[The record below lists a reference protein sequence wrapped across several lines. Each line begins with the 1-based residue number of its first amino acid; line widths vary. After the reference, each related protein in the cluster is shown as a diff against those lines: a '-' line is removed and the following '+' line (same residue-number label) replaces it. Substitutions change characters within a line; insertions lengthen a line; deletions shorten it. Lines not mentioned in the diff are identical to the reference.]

1 VNVSP
6 TTTSFL
12 LHKFIGY
19 WAARGGEGK
28 GTTRTRVDMSLV
40 FIQVHI
46 PSLCRAI
53 GAEFHVW
60 FLEKS
65 PSWLAVSMSIA
76 LSKWIDDVLPFHE
89 VQYFSGLG
97 LDQLS

>member
-1 VNVSP
+1 
-6 TTTSFL
+6 
-12 LHKFIGY
+12 
-19 WAARGGEGK
+19 
-28 GTTRTRVDMSLV
+28 MSLA
-40 FIQVHI
+40 FIQLHI
-46 PSLCRAI
+46 PNLCRAI

-65 PSWLAVSMSIA
+65 PGFLAASMSIA

-97 LDQLS
+97 LAQLS